1 MAELN
6 GDFVVDPQR
15 TRIGFTAA
23 HRGGPKVHGHFED
36 FEGTAHLG
44 ANPSEST
51 ARLTVRSASIET
63 GNHRRDA
70 QLARDFL
77 AATTYPAITFVTTKV
92 IEVAEQR
99 HDVTGDLTIR
109 GTTCSLTVPF
119 ELTAAGDDLRFTA
132 TLTIDRHAW
141 NANWNAFTT
150 ALVRPDVQLDLDVWA
165 TRLR

>member
-15 TRIGFTAA
+15 TRIGFVAA
-23 HRGGPKVHGHFED
+23 HRGGAKVRGHFKD
-36 FEGTAHLG
+36 FEGTAHLD
-44 ANPSEST
+44 ANPFEST
-51 ARLTVRSASIET
+51 ARLTVRTASIET

-70 QLARDFL
+70 QLAKDFL
-77 AATTYPAITFVTTKV
+77 GATTYPAMTFVTTKV

-99 HDVTGDLTIR
+99 CDVTGDLTIR

-119 ELTAAGDDLRFTA
+119 ELAEAGDDLRLTA
-132 TLTIDRHAW
+132 SLTIDRHAW

-150 ALVRPDVQLDLDVWA
+150 ALVRADVQLDLDVLA
-165 TRLR
+165 TRHR